1 MTSVTFFCKNLQ
13 NIDDVFVT
21 SVKNL
26 QNIGDVS
33 VTSVE
38 NLHNFLTGSFKN
50 SEDYY

>member
-1 MTSVTFFCKNLQ
+1 MFVTSVENLQ

-26 QNIGDVS
+26 QNIGDVF

-38 NLHNFLTGSFKN
+38 NLQNFLTGWFKN